1 MKSDIIK
8 YNQHLKPF
16 ARKLRRGNILT
27 KALLWDKLKNK
38 QLFGYKFLRQKPID
52 NFIVDFYCKELML
65 AIEIDGSSHNQK
77 MEQDL
82 ERQMKIENLGIKFLR
97 FQDKDIRFNMN
108 DVLLT
113 IEGWINRHN
122 TKISLHTY

>member
-27 KALLWDKLKNK
+27 EALLWDKLKNK

-97 FQDKDIRFNMN
+97 FQDKDVRKRMN

-113 IEGWINRHN
+113 IEGWIKENQS
-122 TKISLHTY
+122 K